1 MATTLKDKMKTLPPK
16 RRKKV
21 EARAAQLIAEEL
33 SLRDLRKARA
43 KTQVAVA
50 KELGINQEGVS
61 RLEKRSDLMLSTLRN
76 YIEAMGGELHLL
88 AEFPDRP
95 PVHLSGLAII
105 DEARAARRASA
116 KRPSNKRPPNKR
128 PSKMQ
133 AAE

>member
-1 MATTLKDKMKTLPPK
+1 MATTLKDKMKALPPK

-21 EARAAQLIAEEL
+21 EARADQLIAEEL

-76 YIEAMGGELHLL
+76 YINAMGGELHLF

-95 PVHLSGLAII
+95 PVQLQGLAVL
-105 DEARAARRASA
+105 EEETKTARRQPA
-116 KRPSNKRPPNKR
+116 KAVRRNR
-128 PSKMQ
+128 
-133 AAE
+133 E

>member
-1 MATTLKDKMKTLPPK
+1 MATTLKDKMKALPAK

-21 EARAAQLIAEEL
+21 EARTAQLIAEEL

-95 PVHLSGLAII
+95 PVHLRGLAGM
-105 DEARAARRASA
+105 EEEKKTGRRAPA
-116 KRPSNKRPPNKR
+116 KAGRRHR
-128 PSKMQ
+128 
-133 AAE
+133 E

>member
-1 MATTLKDKMKTLPPK
+1 MMATTLKDKMKALPAK

-21 EARAAQLIAEEL
+21 EARAARLVAEEL

-43 KTQVAVA
+43 RTQVAVA
-50 KELGINQEGVS
+50 KELGINQESVS

-95 PVHLSGLAII
+95 PVRLQGLAVI
-105 DEARAARRASA
+105 DEEKAARRAPA
-116 KRPSNKRPPNKR
+116 KRPANKR